1 MAIPSTG
8 QVSLNT
14 VKTEFGD
21 PNSDGQFKLSE
32 YYRDGDNDPI
42 PNSQTSIPASNQIS
56 LGNFRGTSNITEVY
70 YVRKGQSNTD
80 LSFTASTENQEFDSP
95 AFAVAEIT
103 YKVVQSGTSIQI
115 YAWDGSMGDYEESY
129 YYTAASPFT
138 QTDLA
143 VDGNSSTPYTSNGT
157 ALLIYSN
164 AVGTSSGY
172 NAYYTITNISGTA
185 PDLYPPGYSLT
196 PATNNS
202 AGQGVT
208 SSGQGVGVGMTAS
221 VTVND
226 SDSADGTSRITW
238 TFFHSSY
245 PTHTAKFVQFLSAQ
259 AESEEDDCPECC
271 VHTDMLLH
279 TPAGEY
285 HVSQLHIGSEVYS
298 YNFETGEKVIDKIIR
313 KRLVRRNNEVKV
325 NNLKMTADHPVYL
338 QNGRLASFNP
348 EETLSSY
355 NMDVDQLVIGDK
367 MMTANGELETIEQI
381 EQLEGNQPNFTLYT
395 ENGNFYA
402 SPNGDNPILVDSVI
416 QGDI

>member
-42 PNSQTSIPASNQIS
+42 PNGNTTVPASGEIS
-56 LGNFRGTSNITEVY
+56 LDNFRGTSNITEVY
-70 YVRKGQSNTD
+70 YVRKGEANTD
-80 LSFTASTENQEFDSP
+80 KSFDASTENQEFDSP

-115 YAWDGSMGDYEESY
+115 YAWDGSSGDYEESY
-129 YYTAASPFT
+129 YYGAASPHSV
-138 QTDLA
+138 TDLS
-143 VDGNSSTPYTSNGT
+143 VDGNGTTQYTSNGT

-164 AVGTSSGY
+164 AVGTSNGY

-185 PDLYPPGYSLT
+185 PDMYPPGYSLT
-196 PATNNS
+196 TS
-202 AGQGVT
+202 TTSSVGIGVT
-208 SSGQGVGVGMTAS
+208 SSGQGIGVGMTAS
-221 VTVND
+221 ASVND
-226 SDSADGTSRITW
+226 GNSVTGTSRITW
-238 TFFHSSY
+238 TFYHSTY
-245 PTHTAKFVQFLSAQ
+245 PTQTAKFVQFLSAQ

-279 TPAGEY
+279 TPTGEY
-285 HVSQLHIGSEVYS
+285 HVKHLHIGSEVYS

-313 KRLVRRNNEVKV
+313 KRLVRRDNEIKV
-325 NNLKMTADHPVYL
+325 NNLLMTADHPVYL

-348 EETLSSY
+348 EQTLSSY
-355 NMDVDQLVIGDK
+355 NMNVDQLVIGDK
-367 MMTANGELETIEQI
+367 MMTANGELETIKQI

-395 ENGNFYA
+395 NNGNFYA
-402 SPNGDNPILVDSVI
+402 SPNGDNAILVDSVI

>member
-14 VKTEFGD
+14 VKNEFGD
-21 PNSDGQFKLSE
+21 PNGDGQYKLSE

-42 PNSQTSIPASNQIS
+42 PNSETSIPGSGEIS
-56 LGNFRGTSNITEVY
+56 LADFRGTSAITEVY
-70 YVRKGQSNTD
+70 YVRKGQTNTD
-80 LSFTASTENQEFDSP
+80 LSFNATTENQEFDSP

-115 YAWDGSMGDYEESY
+115 YAWDGSSGDYEDSSY
-129 YYTAASPFT
+129 YQAASPYSV
-138 QTDLA
+138 TDLS
-143 VDGNSSTPYTSNGT
+143 VDGNGTTQYTSNGT

-196 PATNNS
+196 TS
-202 AGQGVT
+202 TTSSVGQGVT
-208 SSGQGVGVGMTAS
+208 SSGQGIGVGMTAS
-221 VTVND
+221 ASIND
-226 SDSADGTSRITW
+226 SDSASGTSRITW
-238 TFFHSSY
+238 TFFHGTY

-271 VHTDMLLH
+271 VHTDMLVH
-279 TPAGEY
+279 TPQGEY

-338 QNGRLASFNP
+338 QNGRLASINP

-355 NMDVDQLVIGDK
+355 NMNVDQLVIGDK
-367 MMTANGELETIEQI
+367 MMTANGELETIRQI
-381 EQLEGNQPNFTLYT
+381 EQLQGNQPNFTLYT

-402 SPNGDNPILVDSVI
+402 SPNGDNSILVDSVI